1 MDKEVE
7 FAISDLSAP
16 ATALHVGEF
25 VVSRHEPIPN
35 GVQPESYDYTVYT
48 PGKLRVMIGRPPQD
62 AQAKMTGIEK
72 EWGDRGFKG
81 EITAV
86 HQPHESIPDA
96 QVRVHLRHD
105 S

>member
-1 MDKEVE
+1 MDKDVE
-7 FAISDLSAP
+7 FAIADLSVP

-25 VVSRHEPIPN
+25 VVARHEPIPDSE
-35 GVQPESYDYTVYT
+35 QPDFYDYTVYT
-48 PGKLRVMIGRPPQD
+48 PGNPRVIIGRPPRD
-62 AQAKMTGIEK
+62 AEAKMTRIEK
-72 EWGDRGFKG
+72 EFGDRGFNG

-86 HQPHESIPDA
+86 HLPHEGIADA